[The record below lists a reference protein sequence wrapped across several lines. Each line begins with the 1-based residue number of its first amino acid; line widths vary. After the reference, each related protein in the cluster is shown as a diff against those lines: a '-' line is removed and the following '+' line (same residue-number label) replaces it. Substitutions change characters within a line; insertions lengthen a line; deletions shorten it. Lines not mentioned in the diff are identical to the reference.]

1 MKCWLGSGG
10 RRVGRSSWPRTC
22 VGGTRTS
29 TDASPSVRARLA
41 DSKAPGSSEGARVLV
56 MKMRWRVLSASASA
70 RSSGLSMPMISGGR
84 LQPTRTSRA
93 RVTRITTEI
102 DRNAHDHDLGS
113 HDLFHGDGFTSE
125 APQSDELRRL
135 SRECLLGERPMPGL
149 HRPDDPCAE
158 APCCSP
164 TRLSPPQTRPPKARA
179 RQEERAT
186 CLPVP
191 STAMS

>member
-41 DSKAPGSSEGARVLV
+41 DSKAPGSS
-56 MKMRWRVLSASASA
+56 
-70 RSSGLSMPMISGGR
+70 GGPRAGDEDAVACAER
-84 LQPTRTSRA
+84 LRLGPKLWIVDANDLRRA
-93 RVTRITTEI
+93 AAACQNQQGQGHKDKCETTEI

-135 SRECLLGERPMPGL
+135 SRALAR
-149 HRPDDPCAE
+149 R
-158 APCCSP
+158 
-164 TRLSPPQTRPPKARA
+164 KADA
-179 RQEERAT
+179 RIA
-186 CLPVP
+186 
-191 STAMS
+191 SA